1 MEGRIL
7 VTESEGACVMKL
19 EGDVRLTLCARVD
32 AFLDSMFSHPF
43 ESVVVDINEAEGI
56 DSTTLGLLA
65 KLALRAR
72 EERGIQPTLFSANG
86 DLTRVVRSMGLERVF
101 TIVEAMP
108 DVRADEE
115 LPQVEASDETI
126 RRQVLDA
133 HQVLMN
139 LDHRNVTAF
148 KDLVAALQTG

>member
-1 MEGRIL
+1 
-7 VTESEGACVMKL
+7 MKL

-43 ESVVVDINEAEGI
+43 ASVVVDINDAEGI

-65 KLALRAR
+65 KLAIRAR
-72 EERGIQPTLFSANG
+72 GERDIQPTLFSANP
-86 DLTRVVRSMGLERVF
+86 DLTRVVRSMGLDRVF

-108 DVRADEE
+108 DVCAEAE
-115 LPQVEASDETI
+115 LPEVDASDETI

>member
-1 MEGRIL
+1 
-7 VTESEGACVMKL
+7 MKL

-43 ESVVVDINEAEGI
+43 TSVVVDINRAEGI

-72 EERGIQPTLFSANG
+72 RERDIQPTLFSVNR
-86 DLTRVVRSMGLERVF
+86 DLTRVVRSMGLDRVF

-108 DVRADEE
+108 DVEAEQE
-115 LPQVEASDETI
+115 LPEVNASDDVI

-148 KDLVAALQTG
+148 RDLVAALQTG